1 MKQLIFLF
9 ILTTLISSCISQK
22 VYINILEESK
32 TTDTFDIEQ
41 FEEKK
46 IGSQYY
52 DTLDDGTI
60 VRRMSSDIDFVEYET
75 PPSPNLLE
83 VYRSFYLNGNLKRKG
98 IYYSNDVALGV
109 WRDYDKEGNLIKE
122 ENYDEGYEYS
132 FEDVV
137 KFLRLRGAD
146 LHDERTSIRRF
157 DGIWELAYVKDK
169 DEKSFYYSYSLDGKT
184 GKVLE
189 HSKNNYF
196 IEG

>member
-1 MKQLIFLF
+1 M
-9 ILTTLISSCISQK
+9 SEK
-22 VYINILEESK
+22 VYFNTLAESK
-32 TTDTFDIEQ
+32 SSDVFDIEE
-41 FEEKK
+41 FERRK
-46 IGSQYY
+46 IGGNQYF
-52 DTLDDGTI
+52 DTLKDGTVI
-60 VRRMSSDIDFVEYET
+60 RRIASDTYFLEYE
-75 PPSPNLLE
+75 PPPFPAILE
-83 VYRSFYLNGNLKRKG
+83 VFRSFHLNGKLKIKGLRYPNRFGKG
-98 IYYSNDVALGV
+98 I
-109 WRDYDKEGNLIKE
+109 WREYDEEGNLIKE

-169 DEKSFYYSYSLDGKT
+169 DEKSYYYSYSLDGKT

-196 IEG
+196 IQG